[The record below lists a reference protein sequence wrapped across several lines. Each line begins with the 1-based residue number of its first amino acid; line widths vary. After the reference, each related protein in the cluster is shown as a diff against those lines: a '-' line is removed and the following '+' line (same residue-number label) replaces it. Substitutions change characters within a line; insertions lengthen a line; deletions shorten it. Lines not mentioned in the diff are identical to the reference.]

1 MSIPHI
7 SFHPLIEKWFSEKVG
22 RPTDVQSRAWPEISA
37 GRHVLVAAPTGSG
50 KTLTAFL
57 WAIQQL
63 LTGKWSGGQVRVVY
77 VSPLKALNNDVK
89 RNLMTP
95 LEQLS
100 AYFREAGKAFT
111 PIRVL
116 TRSGDTPQDERR
128 KMLRRPPEILIVT
141 PESLNLMISSKQSRR
156 VLSGVATVILDEIH
170 AVAGSKRGTHLI
182 TAVDRLVPI
191 CGEFQRIALSAT
203 VRPMEAVAGFVGG
216 FRLTEGGGYEPR
228 QVAVIRSE
236 ARKRFTVRVRCPEN
250 PDIEADRD
258 GRWRELADAFLEIIT
273 RNRSTLLFAN
283 SRRMTE
289 RVTRLINERADE
301 QTKNQSKDQTGK
313 QEAVDLAYA
322 HHGSLSREIRLAVEQ
337 KLKHG
342 ELKAIVATNSLE
354 LGIDIGDLDQVV
366 LIQTPPSV
374 SSALQRVGRSG
385 HSVGDESRGDI
396 FPTHGRDFINA
407 AVMARLMLDRD
418 IEPLHLV
425 EGPLDVLAQI
435 LIAMTGVETWDLDG
449 LYRFV
454 RTSWPYR
461 NLTRRQFDLVLEML
475 AGRYADS
482 RLRELRPRISID
494 RVENTVKARSGAM
507 MLVYLGGGTIPDRG
521 LFDMRF
527 GETRSKIGE
536 LDEEFVWE
544 RREGDSF
551 ALGAQC
557 WRIVRITPNDV
568 EVVPLSDKPGI
579 IPFWR
584 AEPRNRDFH
593 FSEAI
598 GAFLEQAANR
608 LDDPA
613 FKDELVERFAM
624 EPAAATELLRFLNL
638 QREVTE
644 VDLPHRHHLVI
655 EHFNDP
661 LNRSDGKQVMLHTL
675 WGGRINRPFALA
687 IAAAWEQAHHFPLE
701 VFPDDDCI
709 LLLLPHAF
717 GVRDLFDLVRAG
729 NVEDLLRARLETTGF
744 FGARFRENAGRALL
758 LPRVNFRKRM
768 PLWLNRLR
776 SKKLMDA
783 VMPYS
788 DFPILLET
796 WRSCL
801 ADDFDLYNLKRL
813 LDEVADGGVR
823 ISETVTTSPS
833 PFAKGLIWQQ
843 VNQYMYKD
851 DTPESG
857 KTSRLKEDLV
867 REVALSSHLRPRI
880 PASILR
886 NLQEKLHRVAEGFAP
901 GSGDDLLDWV
911 KERLL
916 IPEEEWK
923 TLLSAMARDSGEDP
937 SRIVK
942 ETGWKLVRIRL
953 PDASVH
959 CICAVE
965 ILPRIL
971 RVFGVAPDR
980 LERQSLFPEK
990 GAETGKTESAISAI
1004 LQTSP
1009 PDGTENDSLESL
1021 LLQWL
1026 SYYGPVSP
1034 AAISRTLGPGPER
1047 LNPILESLAGESQI
1061 VMDQFRESGNNPM
1074 EVCDRN
1080 NLEILLRMVRKSRQ
1094 PAFAPLDTD
1103 ALPLFLAAFQGLA
1116 GPGDDREGLQER
1128 LEPLFGYPAP
1138 VNAWEEHILPAR
1150 MRTYYPEWLDTL
1162 ISEDGLSWFGC
1173 GERKTAFS
1181 FAEDLELFLSREGD
1195 GGELAG
1201 KIKRLFPESRAKY
1214 GFFDLSRH
1222 SDLDSAT
1229 LTDQLWEMAWNGRV
1243 SNDGYGVVRMGILNR
1258 FEAFKVRETGRSIRR
1273 SGFNRWKNSRPVP
1286 GNWFLL
1292 APEELEEPEE
1302 NTPQDILAA
1311 ESLVKDR
1318 VRQLLKRYGL
1328 VFRDLLARELPPLAW
1343 GQVFKT
1349 LRIMELSGEILSGH
1363 FFNGIAGAQF
1373 ISPDAFRMLGRPL
1386 PEDAVFWMNAADPAS
1401 LCGTHLD
1408 GMPQPLPERRMST
1421 FLVYHGRQVVMICRK
1436 NCKIVDIQVVPDHPF
1451 LPAYCELFKTLMNRK
1466 FNPVRSIM
1474 VEIINDISAASS
1486 PYAAQFKAVGFKK
1499 DYRGLEMVR
1508 QF

>member
-1 MSIPHI
+1 MSIPHMP
-7 SFHPLIEKWFSEKVG
+7 FHPLIEKWFSEKVG
-22 RPTDVQSRAWPEISA
+22 YPTDVQSRAWPEIAA

-63 LTGKWSGGQVRVVY
+63 LTGKWSGGQVRVLY
-77 VSPLKALNNDVK
+77 VSPLKALNNDVR
-89 RNLMTP
+89 RNLITP
-95 LEQLS
+95 LEQLPV
-100 AYFREAGKAFT
+100 YFREAGEVFK

-128 KMLRRPPEILIVT
+128 KMLRRPPEILIAT

-203 VRPMEAVAGFVGG
+203 VRPMEAVAEFIGG
-216 FRLTEGGGYEPR
+216 FRITEGGGYEPR
-228 QVAVIRSE
+228 RVAVIRSE
-236 ARKRFTVRVRCPEN
+236 ARKRFTVRVRCPED
-250 PDIEADRD
+250 PDMEADRD
-258 GRWRELADAFLEIIT
+258 GRWRELVDAFLKIIT

-289 RVTRLINERADE
+289 QVTRLINERADE
-301 QTKNQSKDQTGK
+301 QAKDRIDK
-313 QEAVDLAYA
+313 QGGVDPAYA

-337 KLKHG
+337 KLKLG

-366 LIQTPPSV
+366 LIQTPPTV

-396 FPTHGRDFINA
+396 FPTHGRDFIHA
-407 AVMARLMLDRD
+407 AVMARLMLDRN
-418 IEPLHLV
+418 IEPLRLV

-449 LYRFV
+449 LYRFI

-482 RLRELRPRISID
+482 RLRELRPRLSID

-521 LFDMRF
+521 LFDMRL
-527 GETRSKIGE
+527 GESRSKIGE

-557 WRIVRITPNDV
+557 WRIIRITPNDV
-568 EVVPLSDKPGI
+568 EVAPLSDKPGI

-593 FSEAI
+593 FSEAV
-598 GAFLEQAANR
+598 GTFLEEAASR

-613 FKDELVERFAM
+613 FNHELVEQFAM
-624 EPAAATELLRFLNL
+624 EPAAAAALLRFLDL
-638 QREVTE
+638 QKEATE

-661 LNRSDGKQVMLHTL
+661 LNKSDGKQVMLHTL

-687 IAAAWEQAHHFPLE
+687 IAAAWERAHNYPLE

-717 GVRDLFDLVRAG
+717 GVRDLFDLVRAD
-729 NVEDLLRARLETTGF
+729 NVEDLLRDRLETTGF

-758 LPRVNFRKRM
+758 LPKVNFRKRM

-801 ADDFDLYNLKRL
+801 TDDFDLDNLKRL
-813 LDEVADGGVR
+813 LDEVTNGGIR

-843 VNQYMYKD
+843 VNLHMYKD

-880 PASILR
+880 PASIIH
-886 NLQEKLHRVAEGFAP
+886 NLQEKLHRTAEGFAP
-901 GSGDDLLDWV
+901 ASGDDLLDWM

-937 SRIVK
+937 SRVLQ
-942 ETGWKLVRIRL
+942 EMGWKLMRIRL
-953 PDASVH
+953 PDASIR

-971 RVFGVAPDR
+971 RVFGEASDR
-980 LERQSLFPEK
+980 LEQQSLFPEK
-990 GAETGKTESAISAI
+990 SAETGKMESAISA
-1004 LQTSP
+1004 LLNTSP
-1009 PDGTENDSLESL
+1009 SEETENDSLESL

-1034 AAISRTLGPGPER
+1034 AMISRTLGIGPER
-1047 LNPILESLAGESQI
+1047 LNPALETLVGDSHI
-1061 VMDQFRESGNNPM
+1061 VIDRFREGDHNAA

-1080 NLEILLRMVRKSRQ
+1080 NLEILLRMVRRSRQ
-1094 PAFAPLDTD
+1094 PAFTPLDTD
-1103 ALPLFLAAFQGLA
+1103 ALPLFLAVFQGLT
-1116 GPGDDREGLQER
+1116 GPGDDMEGLQER
-1128 LEPLFGYPAP
+1128 MEQLFGYPAAA
-1138 VNAWEEHILPAR
+1138 NAWEEHILPAR
-1150 MRTYYPEWLDTL
+1150 MSTYYPEWLDTL
-1162 ISEDGLSWFGC
+1162 ISEDGLTWFGC
-1173 GERKTAFS
+1173 GDRKTAFG
-1181 FAEDLELFLSREGD
+1181 FPEDLELFLSREGD
-1195 GGELAG
+1195 EGESTG
-1201 KIKRLFPESRAKY
+1201 KIKRLFPDLRAKY
-1214 GFFDLSRH
+1214 GFFDLTHH
-1222 SDLDSAT
+1222 SDLDSAE
-1229 LTDQLWEMAWNGRV
+1229 LTDQLWQMAWNGRV

-1258 FEAFKVRETGRSIRR
+1258 FEAFKARETGRNVRR
-1273 SGFNRWKNSRPVP
+1273 TGFNRWKNSRPVP
-1286 GNWFLL
+1286 GNWFVLTS
-1292 APEELEEPEE
+1292 AEPEE
-1302 NTPQDILAA
+1302 SSSLDILAA

-1328 VFRDLLARELPPLAW
+1328 LFRDLTTRELPPLAW

-1349 LRIMELSGEILSGH
+1349 LRIMELSGEIISGH
-1363 FFNGIAGAQF
+1363 FFKGISGAQF
-1373 ISPDAFRMLGRPL
+1373 ISPDAFRMLNRPL
-1386 PEDAVFWMNAADPAS
+1386 PEDAVFWMNAVDPAS
-1401 LCGTHLD
+1401 LCGIRLD
-1408 GMPQPLPERRMST
+1408 GMPQPLPERRIST
-1421 FLVYHGRQVVMICRK
+1421 FLVFQGRKLVMICRK
-1436 NCKIVDIQVVPDHPF
+1436 NCNIVDIHVPPDHPF
-1451 LPAYCELFKTLMNRK
+1451 LPAYCNLFKTLMNRK

-1474 VEIINDISAASS
+1474 VETINGVSAASS
-1486 PYAAQFKAVGFKK
+1486 PYATPFKAVGFTK

-1508 QF
+1508 HF